1 MVVVHRV
8 CGGPR
13 VVHREFV
20 AAAAGRRDA
29 SQPLLALLGY
39 LLQSGRITRATFIS
53 PRTIVVTFPAF
64 YSPAMV
70 REDRKGFHPTKKK
83 N

>member
-1 MVVVHRV
+1 MF
-8 CGGPR
+8 GGPR

-20 AAAAGRRDA
+20 ANPGRRDA
-29 SQPLLALLGY
+29 SQPPPALVGY
-39 LLQSGRITRATFIS
+39 LLQSGRTTRATLIS

-70 REDRKGFHPTKKK
+70 REDRKGFHPTTTKKLFIS
-83 N
+83 